1 MPWQCQ
7 RELCENFL
15 RLHCWPGVCFR
26 FRFFNSSKS
35 FIQFWTGLTWGPSL
49 CQCAAL
55 LSAGVSGECCGLNP
69 SCFALCKDAS
79 FSLPGQHLLSFLHL
93 PPDSISEVHPGN
105 PTSTEGLQ
113 AWQRGG
119 LRWVQLMGRSG
130 WKRRQR
136 ERSSAGQNVFKSYH
150 LAQCPYLPL
159 TGTACLHQRGM
170 KASSCVTKWH
180 WPPKITSS
188 F

>member
-1 MPWQCQ
+1 MAVPERVMWK
-7 RELCENFL
+7 LPL

-35 FIQFWTGLTWGPSL
+35 FIHFWTALTWGPSL

-55 LSAGVSGECCGLNP
+55 LSAGVSGGCCGLNP
-69 SCFALCKDAS
+69 LCFALCKDAS
-79 FSLPGQHLLSFLHL
+79 FSLPGQHLLSFLPL

-136 ERSSAGQNVFKSYH
+136 ERSSAGQKRAIIWHRVLTFPWREQPVFIREAWRLRLGSPNGISLRK
-150 LAQCPYLPL
+150 
-159 TGTACLHQRGM
+159 
-170 KASSCVTKWH
+170 
-180 WPPKITSS
+180 
-188 F
+188 